1 MKKSLNL
8 YLFILNMTK
17 INRIVLF
24 FTLAGVSLLGVWFL
38 RNVSMQ
44 KPGTTYQSNVVS
56 DECFLYQTNFRL
68 NTKMRGQTALDISC
82 EKSGKKLSLSELVQ
96 NGPVLVYRYS
106 DVNCSACVEN
116 EFHSL
121 RQYFKKNTD
130 KVAILCSYERE
141 SDIAGF
147 RRTNLLK
154 YPIYKAEMKA
164 FSWDADLYDRPYY
177 FILYPDMKVS
187 DFYIPAMEFP
197 EESKEY
203 LAGVERLIAGS

>member
-1 MKKSLNL
+1 MN
-8 YLFILNMTK
+8 YFIITMTK
-17 INRIVLF
+17 IYWIISLFTIAGIVLLG
-24 FTLAGVSLLGVWFL
+24 TWYVRNGLQIKLVS
-38 RNVSMQ
+38 
-44 KPGTTYQSNVVS
+44 TYQSNVVS

-116 EFHSL
+116 EFHTL
-121 RQYFKKNTD
+121 RQYFKNNTE

-141 SDIAGF
+141 SDIDGF